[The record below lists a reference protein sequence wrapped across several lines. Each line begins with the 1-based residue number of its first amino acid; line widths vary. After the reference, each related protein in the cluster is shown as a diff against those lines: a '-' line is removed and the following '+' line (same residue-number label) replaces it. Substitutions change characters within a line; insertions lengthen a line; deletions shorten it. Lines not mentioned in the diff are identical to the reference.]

1 MAVYFIRMMLPTVL
15 NLAADLGNICL
26 MLLTGSLHLLLLYH
40 NALLWCFS
48 HVIEVWHHLISTSI
62 LQILTYALRLADE
75 NGSSRT
81 DGYYSYFLLI
91 LTGGSS

>member
-1 MAVYFIRMMLPTVL
+1 MAVYFIRMILPTVL

-26 MLLTGSLHLLLLYH
+26 MLLTCSLHLLLLYH

-48 HVIEVWHHLISTSI
+48 HVIEVWHLTSTII